1 MRCGMKKKNVLT
13 GLLLFF
19 CITGAVLVFCDFGGK
34 EKTLPDANLGESVQ
48 AGALQSEEKKEQKT
62 SGETTDPANRAEEAD
77 SDSGGEKSEK
87 HSDNGK
93 KTVLEP
99 LLETEDSAGRAENER
114 AGNAAES
121 EENTYTVFQ
130 DALFIGDSRTEGL
143 SLYSGITNA
152 DFFGAKSLSIDRILN
167 GERVGSGKNKRTIY
181 EQLTLKNYSKVYI
194 SLGLNELGWV
204 YIDRFTEDY
213 ETLIREIQKDQ
224 PNAVIYVQ
232 ALIPVTAEKSERD
245 TVENNNQIYWYNT
258 HLVTVA
264 ENTGAVYLN
273 ADQPLIGDDGA
284 LLPDATTDGVHFK
297 SEYCKLWAA
306 RIAELSE

>member
-1 MRCGMKKKNVLT
+1 MKKKVFLA
-13 GLLLFF
+13 GLLLLF
-19 CITGAVLVFCDFGGK
+19 CIAGAVLIFCDFGEK
-34 EKTLPDANLGESVQ
+34 EEQKGSPGETMNQAESAGETDLLPDEKEAEIYPD
-48 AGALQSEEKKEQKT
+48 SEEKTAPEVLPEKENAAVLPENTNPDNKT
-62 SGETTDPANRAEEAD
+62 
-77 SDSGGEKSEK
+77 
-87 HSDNGK
+87 
-93 KTVLEP
+93 
-99 LLETEDSAGRAENER
+99 DSAGDA
-114 AGNAAES
+114 
-121 EENTYTVFQ
+121 YTVFQ

-152 DFFGAKSLSIDRILN
+152 DFFCAKSLSIDRILD
-167 GERVGSGKNKRTIY
+167 GAKVGSGKNKRTIY
-181 EQLTLKNYSKVYI
+181 EQLARKTYSKVYI
-194 SLGLNELGWV
+194 SLGLNELGWT
-204 YIDRFTEDY
+204 YIDRFTDDY
-213 ETLIREIQKDQ
+213 ETLIHEIQKNQ

-273 ADQPLIGDDGA
+273 ADKPLIGEDGA

-297 SEYCKLWAA
+297 SHYCKLWAA